1 MLKGVIFGTHRGGM
15 DLDHSLISFG
25 PWIWNFDQFC
35 LPMTWNN
42 CFLHKKPSSLQ
53 NEDNKKR

>member
-42 CFLHKKPSSLQ
+42 CFLHKNLHHYKMKTI
-53 NEDNKKR
+53 KKG